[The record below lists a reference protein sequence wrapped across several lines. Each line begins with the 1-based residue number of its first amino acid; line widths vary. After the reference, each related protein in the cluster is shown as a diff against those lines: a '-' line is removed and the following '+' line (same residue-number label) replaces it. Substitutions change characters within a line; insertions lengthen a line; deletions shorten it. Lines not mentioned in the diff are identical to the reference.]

1 MIPDTTGSRLATVR
15 QSTGTTFSTAS
26 SASFSLSSSSSPT
39 TSFRGGGAT
48 GGAGLGAGDELKEG
62 DAVAIAVDEH
72 RLKELQADFGG
83 ATAGMIEVRTS
94 LTHRV
99 G

>member
-1 MIPDTTGSRLATVR
+1 M
-15 QSTGTTFSTAS
+15 
-26 SASFSLSSSSSPT
+26 
-39 TSFRGGGAT
+39 
-48 GGAGLGAGDELKEG
+48 GAGDELKEG